1 MFERWEKRTGRLIL
15 LLVCAALVLQLAGCS
30 AVKKLFGGED
40 EEAAL
45 KIEFDEDTLFV
56 IGNRKVSLAEW
67 FLYMQPKA
75 EEMRALYG
83 TEIFDYSLESIDKKM
98 AEALKEE
105 VKSNIVYIKT
115 VCGQAQSLG
124 IALNEDDMIDVNLM
138 VEDYLLELSDMPE
151 HDRELFEKLGI
162 NEELIRKTYADNQ
175 LATKVYEYLTLN
187 VDTTIPED
195 DVRFMILQYVTF
207 LKYKTGQNDENTEMT
222 EEELEAVK
230 TEAEAFETRVRTDES
245 VTKLS
250 DMGDSVTVSEL
261 IIDKAGLEDSLG
273 ERIADEA
280 FALKQGQISPLIE
293 TEEAFFLL
301 DCISESDTEMTNA
314 AKVKI
319 IEERQ
324 ATVFDESY
332 AKWEEQTPVYTNEAL
347 WAGLEVL
354 Q

>member
-1 MFERWEKRTGRLIL
+1 M
-15 LLVCAALVLQLAGCS
+15 
-30 AVKKLFGGED
+30 KKLFGD
-40 EEAAL
+40 EEEESAP
-45 KIEFDEDTLFV
+45 KISFDSDTLFIV
-56 IGNRKVSLAEW
+56 GTQKVSLSEW
-67 FLYMQPKA
+67 FLYMQPEA

-83 TEIFDYSLESIDKKM
+83 PQIFDYDLESIDETM
-98 AEALKEE
+98 AEALKDE
-105 VKSNIVYIKT
+105 VRSNIVYIKT
-115 VCGQAQSLG
+115 VCGQAESLG

-138 VEDYLLELSDMPE
+138 VEDYLLELEDMPA
-151 HDRELFEKLGI
+151 HDRELFDELKIG
-162 NEELIRKTYADNQ
+162 EELIRKTYADNM

-207 LKYKTGQNDENTEMT
+207 LKYKTEGNEERTELT
-222 EEELEAVK
+222 EEEIAAVRA
-230 TEAEAFETRVRTDES
+230 EAEALETRARTDEA

-250 DMGDSVTVSEL
+250 DLGDDVSVSEL
-261 IIDKAGLEDSLG
+261 IMDKKGLEESLG

-280 FALKQGQISPLIE
+280 FALKKGQISSLIE
-293 TEEAFFLL
+293 TEDAFFLL

-314 AKVKI
+314 AKIKI

-332 AKWEEQTPVYTNEAL
+332 AKWEAQTPVYTNEAL
-347 WAGLEVL
+347 WAELKVL